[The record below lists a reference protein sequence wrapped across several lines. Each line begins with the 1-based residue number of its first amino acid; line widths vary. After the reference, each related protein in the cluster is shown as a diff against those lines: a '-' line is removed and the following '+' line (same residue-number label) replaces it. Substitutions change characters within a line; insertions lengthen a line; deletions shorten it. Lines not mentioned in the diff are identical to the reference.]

1 MDMIELILKEI
12 KTCGKTRYRIAS
24 ETGISENQLHRLIH
38 GGSLKA
44 ETCDTLLQ
52 YFGYEIIKKK
62 GRKRK

>member
-1 MDMIELILKEI
+1 MIEIIRKEL
-12 KTCGKTRYRIAS
+12 KTCDKSRYRIAS
-24 ETGISENQLHRLIH
+24 ETGISENQLHRLIY

-52 YFGYEIIKKK
+52 YFGYELIKKK

>member
-1 MDMIELILKEI
+1 MIELILKEI